1 MLSPLLQLDYHMLS
15 QLGYHMLSPLLQL
28 GYHIPPPLLQL
39 GYHVLGGYMSPVAD
53 AYGKPELAPCVDR
66 VVMCQGA
73 ASTSPSVMVDEWEA
87 RQPGYTR
94 TLQVLHHLQEELEE
108 VLPVMGRPH
117 REVEEVLPVLDGPHG
132 EFEGMLPA
140 MGRPHGELEGI
151 LPAMGRPHG
160 ELEGMLPAMGRP
172 HGELEGML
180 PAMGRPHGELEGMLP
195 VLDGPHDTEGEVVG
209 WAGRDD
215 VAATAWQR
223 MPGVNPTLPATPTYP
238 AGRSVLATAQPAK
251 VCVCVVLACARLC
264 CGALYVV

>member
-140 MGRPHGELEGI
+140 MGRPHGELEG
-151 LPAMGRPHG
+151 
-160 ELEGMLPAMGRP
+160 
-172 HGELEGML
+172 
-180 PAMGRPHGELEGMLP
+180 MLP